1 MPKNKLSRLRVLS
14 LVFLLVGGIFA
25 VKLFFLQLVNGEEYR
40 AKADGQYAKPRG
52 ETFTRGTI
60 YFTARPTSG
69 ESAGNRRVSAAALK
83 DEYTLVINPAKLGDH
98 DETYDA
104 LTAITPIGYADFSL
118 RAEKV
123 GDPHEEI
130 ATRLSAETA
139 AAVRALKLPGVELIE
154 EKARF
159 YPGGTLAA
167 HLLGFVGYD
176 EGAPGELSGRYGLEK
191 YYDAVLTRQDGPR
204 FSSLLHQIFLGES
217 ETSSGNE
224 EAGDIVTT
232 IEPTVERSLEDELS
246 TISELW
252 RPAVTGG
259 IIMDPRTGEIIA
271 MGALPNFDPGGK
283 KFNIEHLTNPLVE
296 RVYEMGSIMKPLTMS
311 AGLDAKVVTPET
323 TYYDR
328 GSVILGDREIWN
340 YDRRGRGV
348 VSMQEV
354 LNQSLNTGAI
364 YVMQQLG
371 KDRLK
376 KYFQDFGL
384 LSEKTGIDLP
394 GELNGLSGNLD
405 NGREVEY
412 ATASFGQGIAVT
424 PIAVTAA
431 LSALANGGRLMRPFV
446 VREIDYE
453 EKATVETKPLMRR
466 QAVSEAAAS
475 TTTKMLVQVV
485 DKSILSGR
493 ERLAH
498 YQVAAKT
505 GTAQIRNP
513 AGGYYTD
520 RYLHSFFGYFPASN
534 PRFSV
539 FLYTVEPQGAQYAS
553 ETLAKPFFNLAKFL
567 LNYYQ
572 IPPDR

>member
-1 MPKNKLSRLRVLS
+1 MPKNKHHRLRILS
-14 LVFLLVGGIFA
+14 IIFLMIGGIFTT
-25 VKLFFLQLVNGEEYR
+25 KLFFLQLVQGKDYR
-40 AKADGQYAKPRG
+40 AKADSQYTRPTG
-52 ETFTRGTI
+52 VTSNRGTI
-60 YFTARPTSG
+60 YFTARDDK
-69 ESAGNRRVSAAALK
+69 RVSAAALK
-83 DEYTLVINPAKLGDH
+83 AESTLVINPIKLGNH
-98 DETYDA
+98 DDTYNA
-104 LTAITPIGYADFSL
+104 LTAIIPIGYADFL
-118 RAEKV
+118 ARASKV
-123 GDPHEEI
+123 NDPYEEI
-130 ATRLSAETA
+130 ASHLDSETA
-139 AAVRALKLPGVELIE
+139 ELVRAQKLAGVTLAED
-154 EKARF
+154 KSRF
-159 YPGGTLAA
+159 YPGGSLAA
-167 HLLGFVGYD
+167 HVLGFIGYD
-176 EGAPGELSGRYGLEK
+176 ESDSAKKTGRYGLEK
-191 YYDAVLTRQDGPR
+191 YYDHVLTRSEVVR
-204 FSSLLHQIFLGES
+204 FSSLLSKIFLGLSES
-217 ETSSGNE
+217 NPGNDE
-224 EAGDIVTT
+224 SGDIVTT
-232 IEPTVERSLEDELS
+232 IEPTVEHFLEDQLREIND
-246 TISELW
+246 TW
-252 RPAVTGG
+252 HPRVTGG
-259 IIMDPRTGEIIA
+259 IIMNPKTGEIIA

-283 KFNIEHLTNPLVE
+283 KSDIKHLANPLVE
-296 RVYEMGSIMKPLTMS
+296 SVYEMGSIMKPLTMS

-323 TYYDR
+323 TYDDR
-328 GSVILGDREIWN
+328 GSIVVSGREIWN
-340 YDRRGRGV
+340 YDRRGRGI

-371 KDRLK
+371 SAQLK

-394 GELNGLSGNLD
+394 GELSGLSGNLV

-424 PIAVTAA
+424 PLAITTA
-431 LSALANGGRLMRPFV
+431 LSSLANGGRLMRPFV
-446 VREIDYE
+446 TKEIDYVN
-453 EKATVETKPLMRR
+453 KASVKTESLERR
-466 QAVSEAAAS
+466 QVVSEATAS

-485 DKSILSGR
+485 DKSILGGR

-513 AGGYYTD
+513 EGGYYTD

-539 FLYTVEPQGAQYAS
+539 FLYDLEPEGAQYAS